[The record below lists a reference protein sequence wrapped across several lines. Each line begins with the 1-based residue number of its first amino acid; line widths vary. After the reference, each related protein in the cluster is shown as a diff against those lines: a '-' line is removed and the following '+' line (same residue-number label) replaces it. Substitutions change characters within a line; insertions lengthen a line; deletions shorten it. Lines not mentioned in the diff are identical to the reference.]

1 VSLAYDISAFG
12 VWRLAF
18 GVRRSAF
25 GVHDSEIVFVLE
37 LGLHCSSA
45 LWTVTK
51 RFLPRDG
58 WDLPSP
64 AVGDYGATR
73 RYGINV
79 FGAGDAER
87 QTLSAER
94 CRLAQMR
101 FSSQKSKNA
110 GFGRIALANGALQY
124 RNIRYWAADSCF

>member
-1 VSLAYDISAFG
+1 MTFQHLAFG
-12 VWRLAF
+12 ARRLGVRRAAF
-18 GVRRSAF
+18 GVRRSRF
-25 GVHDSEIVFVLE
+25 GNRFRPRIGTPLFIGALDSDK
-37 LGLHCSSA
+37 
-45 LWTVTK
+45 T
-51 RFLPRDG
+51 FLPRDG

-124 RNIRYWAADSCF
+124 RNIRYRAADSCL